1 MAATSYRIGAASQVR
16 DANTTFLVLS
26 DTHAL
31 PFEHTANVFR
41 IQCPKVDVVLHCGD
55 LTQAGGIG
63 EYKRTLNML
72 RTFDAELKL
81 VIAGNHDV
89 SLDRDWYQGPEDE
102 EDCKEAVEL
111 MTGRAAS
118 DGMSTFLPLR

>member
-1 MAATSYRIGAASQVR
+1 MTATSYRMGTISQVS
-16 DANTTFLVLS
+16 DTNTTFLVLS
-26 DTHAL
+26 DTHAF
-31 PFEHTANVFR
+31 PFEHPANGFG

-72 RTFDAELKL
+72 RAFDAELKL

-89 SLDRDWYQGPEDE
+89 SLDPDWCQGPEDE
-102 EDCKEAVEL
+102 EDCKEAAEL

-118 DGMSTFLPLR
+118 DGMSPFFPSL